1 MVELSGYVYRCSA
14 GETFDKVALNIYD
27 HEKYAADLM
36 NANPGYVRRA
46 VFRGDEVLSLPVVE
60 IPENEN
66 ENEYAP
72 STAPWKEG

>member
-14 GETFDKVALNIYD
+14 GEAFDKVALNIYD

-72 STAPWKEG
+72 STAPWKE

>member
-1 MVELSGYVYRCSA
+1 MVELSGFVYRCSA

-36 NANPGYVRRA
+36 NANPGYVWRA
-46 VFRGDEVLSLPVVE
+46 VFQGDEVLSLPVVE

-72 STAPWKEG
+72 STAPWKE

>member
-1 MVELSGYVYRCSA
+1 MAELSGFLYRCSA

-36 NANPGYVRRA
+36 NANPGYVRLA
-46 VFRGDEVLSLPVVE
+46 VFTGNEVLSLPVVE
-60 IPENEN
+60 ISEGEQ

-72 STAPWKEG
+72 STAPWKE

>member
-1 MVELSGYVYRCSA
+1 MVELSGFVYRCSA
-14 GETFDKVALNIYD
+14 GETFDMVALNIYN

-46 VFRGDEVLSLPVVE
+46 VFQGDEVLSLPVVE

-72 STAPWKEG
+72 STAPWKE

>member
-1 MVELSGYVYRCSA
+1 MVELSGFVYRCSA

-46 VFRGDEVLSLPVVE
+46 VFQGDEVLSLPVVE
-60 IPENEN
+60 NPENEN

-72 STAPWKEG
+72 STAPWKE

>member
-1 MVELSGYVYRCSA
+1 MVELSGYVHRCSA

-72 STAPWKEG
+72 STAPWKE

>member
-72 STAPWKEG
+72 STAPWKE

>member
-1 MVELSGYVYRCSA
+1 MVALSGFLYRCSA

-46 VFRGDEVLSLPVVE
+46 VFQGDEVLSLPVVE
-60 IPENEN
+60 IPEGER

-72 STAPWKEG
+72 STAPWKE

>member
-1 MVELSGYVYRCSA
+1 MVELSGYLYRCSA

-72 STAPWKEG
+72 STAPWKE

>member
-66 ENEYAP
+66 ENEYTP
-72 STAPWKEG
+72 STAPWKE

>member
-1 MVELSGYVYRCSA
+1 MVELSGFVYRCSA
-14 GETFDKVALNIYD
+14 GETFDMVALNIYD

-72 STAPWKEG
+72 STAPWKE

>member
-1 MVELSGYVYRCSA
+1 MAELSGFVYRCSA

-36 NANPGYVRRA
+36 NANPGYVHRA
-46 VFRGDEVLSLPVVE
+46 VFQGDEVLSLPVVE
-60 IPENEN
+60 TPENEN

-72 STAPWKEG
+72 STAPWKE

>member
-1 MVELSGYVYRCSA
+1 MVELSGFVYRCSA

-72 STAPWKEG
+72 STAPWKTC

>member
-1 MVELSGYVYRCSA
+1 MVELSGFVYRCSA

-46 VFRGDEVLSLPVVE
+46 VFQGVEVLSLPVVE

-72 STAPWKEG
+72 STAPWKE

>member
-14 GETFDKVALNIYD
+14 GETFDMVALNIYD

-72 STAPWKEG
+72 STAPWKE

>member
-1 MVELSGYVYRCSA
+1 MAELSGYVYRCSA

-36 NANPGYVRRA
+36 NANPEYVHLA
-46 VFRGDEVLSLPVVE
+46 VFTGDELLSLPVVE
-60 IPENEN
+60 IPENES

-72 STAPWKEG
+72 SAAPWKE

>member
-27 HEKYAADLM
+27 HKKYAADLM

-72 STAPWKEG
+72 STAPWKE

>member
-1 MVELSGYVYRCSA
+1 MVALSGYVYHCSA
-14 GETFDKVALNIYD
+14 GETFDMVALNIYD

-46 VFRGDEVLSLPVVE
+46 VFQGDEVLSLPVVE

-72 STAPWKEG
+72 SAAPWKE

>member
-1 MVELSGYVYRCSA
+1 MVELSGFVYRCSA
-14 GETFDKVALNIYD
+14 GETFDMVALNIYD

-36 NANPGYVRRA
+36 
-46 VFRGDEVLSLPVVE
+46 FQGDEVLSLPVVE

-72 STAPWKEG
+72 STAPWKE

>member
-1 MVELSGYVYRCSA
+1 MVALSGYVYHCSA
-14 GETFDKVALNIYD
+14 GETFDMVALNIYD

-46 VFRGDEVLSLPVVE
+46 VFQGDEVLSLPVVE
-60 IPENEN
+60 TPENEN

-72 STAPWKEG
+72 STAPWKE

>member
-1 MVELSGYVYRCSA
+1 MVELSGFVYRCSA

-36 NANPGYVRRA
+36 NANPGYVRRV
-46 VFRGDEVLSLPVVE
+46 VFQGDEVLSLPVVE

-72 STAPWKEG
+72 STAPWKE

>member
-1 MVELSGYVYRCSA
+1 MVELSGFVYRCSA

-46 VFRGDEVLSLPVVE
+46 VFQCDEVLPLPVVE

-72 STAPWKEG
+72 STAPWKE

>member
-1 MVELSGYVYRCSA
+1 MVELSGFVYRCSA

-72 STAPWKEG
+72 STAPWKE

>member
-1 MVELSGYVYRCSA
+1 MVELSGFVYRCSA

-46 VFRGDEVLSLPVVE
+46 VFKGDEVLSLPVVE

-72 STAPWKEG
+72 STAPWKE

>member
-1 MVELSGYVYRCSA
+1 MVELSGYVYHCSA
-14 GETFDKVALNIYD
+14 GETFDRVALNIYD

-46 VFRGDEVLSLPVVE
+46 VFQGDEVLSLPVVE
-60 IPENEN
+60 IPEGEQ

-72 STAPWKEG
+72 STAPWKG